1 MLQYIHHKETRYACF
16 TKQVHDHNGSVY
28 RDAGLLILNY
38 IVLLLGPISALHDE
52 LQYTRASIDRVETK
66 VDEVRGY
73 LKLIADDTTE
83 DIPPASIK

>member
-1 MLQYIHHKETRYACF
+1 MPASPNRSTIITVAC
-16 TKQVHDHNGSVY
+16 T
-28 RDAGLLILNY
+28 AGLLILNY

-52 LQYTRASIDRVETK
+52 LQYTRASIGRVETK

>member
-1 MLQYIHHKETRYACF
+1 MPASPNRSTIITVAC
-16 TKQVHDHNGSVY
+16 T
-28 RDAGLLILNY
+28 AGLLILNY
-38 IVLLLGPISALHDE
+38 IVLLLGPIGALHDE

-83 DIPPASIK
+83 DTPPASIK

>member
-1 MLQYIHHKETRYACF
+1 MPASPNRSTIITVAC
-16 TKQVHDHNGSVY
+16 T
-28 RDAGLLILNY
+28 AGLLILNY